1 MVYLNYARNSL
12 HERKNDQQYDRWLN
26 FYWTEV
32 ASSHPSRNFSFSIPL
47 STTKF
52 PLTYKTLLSYAS
64 KMKIRI
70 IFLGLLLVIAF
81 FLGGCQKRTFSL
93 VLPDYQKPQKDYNR
107 HLPPGEQALRK
118 ITDPNQIPD
127 YTLACTDTDRLK
139 EAIANSLK
147 YMAKPSSKKFY
158 PHGDI
163 THEQAVRSLR
173 ELENL
178 VTLGL
183 SPQQMNAVLR
193 ERFDTYISV
202 GCDDQG
208 TVLFTG
214 YYTPIFDGSSIRKD
228 RFKYPLYKPP
238 ADLLKGPDG
247 TILGQRGPD
256 GQIRQYPSRE
266 DIQKS
271 NALAGNE
278 LVWLSD
284 PFEIYIVHVQG
295 SAKIRMP
302 SGQIETVGYAAHN
315 GWEYQ
320 SIVQK
325 MIADG
330 KLSDKNIN
338 LKAMID
344 YFKAHPDEVDMYVN
358 KNPRFV
364 FFKSEKGDPRGSLN
378 EPVIPFRTIATDKT
392 IYPRAM
398 FAYVSVDLDRSV
410 GFALDQDTGG
420 AIRAAGRCDVYMGVG
435 DHAAELAGG
444 TYREGRLYYL
454 FIKPDGDQIVGYSG
468 QKDKK
473 LFKIKGN

>member
-1 MVYLNYARNSL
+1 
-12 HERKNDQQYDRWLN
+12 
-26 FYWTEV
+26 
-32 ASSHPSRNFSFSIPL
+32 
-47 STTKF
+47 
-52 PLTYKTLLSYAS
+52 LSYIFT
-64 KMKIRI
+64 MKIRI
-70 IFLGLLLVIAF
+70 IFLISLLAIAF
-81 FLGGCQKRTFSL
+81 LVLTGCQKRTSSVFT
-93 VLPDYQKPQKDYNR
+93 DYPKSQKDYNR
-107 HLPPGEQALRK
+107 LLPPGELALRK

-127 YTLACTDTDRLK
+127 FTLACSDTDHLQ
-139 EAIANSLK
+139 EAIANSLNF
-147 YMAKPSSKKFY
+147 MAKPSSKKFY
-158 PHGDI
+158 PYGDI
-163 THEQAVRSLR
+163 TYERAVRSLR

-178 VTLGL
+178 VSLRL

-214 YYTPIFDGSSIRKD
+214 YYTPILEGSSINTD
-228 RFKYPLYKPP
+228 HFKYPLYKPP

-247 TILGQRGPD
+247 TILGRRGPD
-256 GQIRQYPSRE
+256 GQIRQYLSRE

-271 NALAGNE
+271 NTLAGNE
-278 LVWLSD
+278 IVWLSD
-284 PFEIYIVHVQG
+284 PFEVYIAHVQG

-302 SGQIETVGYAAHN
+302 SGQIETVGYAANN
-315 GWEYQ
+315 GWQYQ
-320 SIVQK
+320 GIVQK

-330 KLSDKNIN
+330 KISDKNMN

-344 YFKAHPDEVDMYVN
+344 YFKAHPDEVDRYVN
-358 KNPRFV
+358 QNPRFV
-364 FFKSEKGDPRGSLN
+364 FFRSEKGDPRGSLN
-378 EPVIPFRTIATDKT
+378 EPVIPFRTIATDKA

-398 FAYVSVDLDRSV
+398 FAFVSAALDRPV

-454 FIKPDGDQIVGYSG
+454 FIKPDSDQIVGA
-468 QKDKK
+468 
-473 LFKIKGN
+473 FKQQ

>member
-1 MVYLNYARNSL
+1 
-12 HERKNDQQYDRWLN
+12 
-26 FYWTEV
+26 
-32 ASSHPSRNFSFSIPL
+32 
-47 STTKF
+47 
-52 PLTYKTLLSYAS
+52 
-64 KMKIRI
+64 MKIRI

-81 FLGGCQKRTFSL
+81 LVLAGCQKRTSL
-93 VLPDYQKPQKDYNR
+93 VLTDYPKPQKNYNR
-107 HLPPGEQALRK
+107 HLPPGELPLRK

-127 YTLACTDTDRLK
+127 YTRACSDTDRLQ
-139 EAIANSLK
+139 EAIANSLNF
-147 YMAKPSSKKFY
+147 MAKPSSKKFY
-158 PHGDI
+158 PYGDI
-163 THEQAVRSLR
+163 TYEQAVRSLR

-214 YYTPIFDGSSIRKD
+214 YYTPIFDGSSIRTD

-238 ADLLKGPDG
+238 TDLLKGPDG

-256 GQIRQYPSRE
+256 GQIRQYLNRE
-266 DIQKS
+266 DIQNS
-271 NALAGNE
+271 NTLAGNE

-284 PFEIYIVHVQG
+284 PFEVYIVHVQG

-302 SGQIETVGYAAHN
+302 SGQIETFGYAAHN

-320 SIVQK
+320 GIVQK

-330 KLSDKNIN
+330 KLSYKNIN
-338 LKAMID
+338 LKAIID
-344 YFKAHPDEVDMYVN
+344 YFKAHPAEVDMYVN

-364 FFKSEKGDPRGSLN
+364 FFRSEKGDPRGSIN

-398 FAYVSVDLDRSV
+398 FAFVSADLDRPV

-454 FIKPDGDQIVGYSG
+454 FIKPDSDQIVGYSG
-468 QKDKK
+468 QEDKK

>member
-1 MVYLNYARNSL
+1 
-12 HERKNDQQYDRWLN
+12 
-26 FYWTEV
+26 
-32 ASSHPSRNFSFSIPL
+32 
-47 STTKF
+47 
-52 PLTYKTLLSYAS
+52 
-64 KMKIRI
+64 MKIRVI
-70 IFLGLLLVIAF
+70 ILGLLLVIAF
-81 FLGGCQKRTFSL
+81 LILAGCQKRTSVVFREP
-93 VLPDYQKPQKDYNR
+93 VKPPKDYNR
-107 HLPPGEQALRK
+107 QLPPGELALRK
-118 ITDPNQIPD
+118 ITDPSQIPD
-127 YTLACTDTDRLK
+127 YTQACADTDRLR
-139 EAIANSLK
+139 EAIANSLNH
-147 YMAKPSSKKFY
+147 MAKPSSKKVY
-158 PHGDI
+158 PYGEI
-163 THEQAVRSLR
+163 TYQRAVRSLR
-173 ELENL
+173 ELEKL
-178 VTLGL
+178 VALRL
-183 SPQQMNAVLR
+183 SPQKMNEVLR

-214 YYTPIFDGSSIRKD
+214 YYTPIFNGSPVRTD

-247 TILGQRGPD
+247 TVLGRRGPD
-256 GQIRQYPSRE
+256 GRIRQYPSRE
-266 DIQKS
+266 EIQNS

-284 PFEIYIVHVQG
+284 PFEVYIVHVQG

-302 SGQIETVGYAAHN
+302 SGQIETIGYAANN

-320 SIVQK
+320 GIVQK

-330 KLSDKNIN
+330 KLSTGNIN

-344 YFKAHPDEVDMYVN
+344 YFKIHPDEVDRYIN

-364 FFKSEKGDPRGSLN
+364 FFRFEKGDPRGSLN

-392 IYPRAM
+392 VYPRAM
-398 FAYVSVDLDRSV
+398 FAFVSVALDRPV
-410 GFALDQDTGG
+410 GFVLDQDTGG

-454 FIKPDGDQIVGYSG
+454 FSKPDGD
-468 QKDKK
+468 
-473 LFKIKGN
+473 

>member
-1 MVYLNYARNSL
+1 MSDTPNMAFTTGETINKRV
-12 HERKNDQQYDRWLN
+12 
-26 FYWTEV
+26 V
-32 ASSHPSRNFSFSIPL
+32 SSHPFRNFPFSIPL
-47 STTKF
+47 FTAKF
-52 PLTYKTLLSYAS
+52 LLTYKTLLSYTFT
-64 KMKIRI
+64 MKIRI
-70 IFLGLLLVIAF
+70 IFLGFLLVIAF
-81 FLGGCQKRTFSL
+81 LVLTGCQKRASL
-93 VLPDYQKPQKDYNR
+93 VLTDYPKPQKDYNR

-127 YTLACTDTDRLK
+127 YTTACSDTDRLQ
-139 EAIANSLK
+139 EAIANSLN

-158 PHGDI
+158 PYGGI
-163 THEQAVRSLR
+163 TYEQAVRSLR

-214 YYTPIFDGSSIRKD
+214 YYTPIFDGSSIRTD

-238 ADLLKGPDG
+238 ADLLKDPDG

-256 GQIRQYPSRE
+256 GQIRQYLSRE
-266 DIQKS
+266 DIQNS
-271 NALAGNE
+271 NILAGNE

-284 PFEIYIVHVQG
+284 PFEVYIVHVQG

-320 SIVQK
+320 SIMQK

-330 KLSDKNIN
+330 KLSDENIN

-364 FFKSEKGDPRGSLN
+364 FFRSEKGDPRGSLN
-378 EPVIPFRTIATDKT
+378 EPVTPFRTIATDKT

-398 FAYVSVDLDRSV
+398 FAFVSVDLDRPV

-435 DHAAELAGG
+435 DHAGELAGG

-454 FIKPDGDQIVGYSG
+454 FIKPDSDQIVGYSG
-468 QKDKK
+468 QGDTK

>member
-1 MVYLNYARNSL
+1 M
-12 HERKNDQQYDRWLN
+12 
-26 FYWTEV
+26 
-32 ASSHPSRNFSFSIPL
+32 
-47 STTKF
+47 
-52 PLTYKTLLSYAS
+52 SYIFT
-64 KMKIRI
+64 MKIRI
-70 IFLGLLLVIAF
+70 IFLISLLAIAF
-81 FLGGCQKRTFSL
+81 LVLTGCQKRTSSVFT
-93 VLPDYQKPQKDYNR
+93 DYPKSQKDYNR
-107 HLPPGEQALRK
+107 LLPPGELALRK

-127 YTLACTDTDRLK
+127 FTLACSDTDHLQ
-139 EAIANSLK
+139 EAIANSLNF
-147 YMAKPSSKKFY
+147 MAKPSSKKFY
-158 PHGDI
+158 PYGDI
-163 THEQAVRSLR
+163 TYERAVRSLR

-178 VTLGL
+178 VSLRL

-214 YYTPIFDGSSIRKD
+214 YYTPILEGSSINTD
-228 RFKYPLYKPP
+228 HFKYPLYKPP

-247 TILGQRGPD
+247 TILGRRGPD
-256 GQIRQYPSRE
+256 GQIRQYLSRE

-271 NALAGNE
+271 NTLAGNE
-278 LVWLSD
+278 IVWLSD
-284 PFEIYIVHVQG
+284 PFEVYIAHVQG

-302 SGQIETVGYAAHN
+302 SGQIETVGYAANN
-315 GWEYQ
+315 GWQYQ
-320 SIVQK
+320 GIVQK

-330 KLSDKNIN
+330 KISDKNMN

-344 YFKAHPDEVDMYVN
+344 YFKAHPDEVDRYVN
-358 KNPRFV
+358 QNPRFV
-364 FFKSEKGDPRGSLN
+364 FFRSEKGDPRGSLN
-378 EPVIPFRTIATDKT
+378 EPVIPFRTIATDKA

-398 FAYVSVDLDRSV
+398 FAFVSAALDRPV

-454 FIKPDGDQIVGYSG
+454 FIKPDSDQIVGA
-468 QKDKK
+468 
-473 LFKIKGN
+473 FKQQ